1 VRHDLP
7 VASQDLL
14 EAVARGVVA
23 VEAEHVAVMGGCCSK
38 TTKKMKGTARCRNTL
53 TMSLF
58 LMRSN
63 NGVSLE
69 LTVAEAEAGDE
80 VVLVERRQRLADDAD
95 GLLVGVGRVTQP
107 VQALPA
113 ERLLP

>member
-1 VRHDLP
+1 
-7 VASQDLL
+7 
-14 EAVARGVVA
+14 
-23 VEAEHVAVMGGCCSK
+23 
-38 TTKKMKGTARCRNTL
+38 
-53 TMSLF
+53 MSLF

-63 NGVSLE
+63 EISIIPAISRVLDE

-95 GLLVGVGRVTQP
+95 GLLVGVGRVPQP

>member
-1 VRHDLP
+1 
-7 VASQDLL
+7 
-14 EAVARGVVA
+14 
-23 VEAEHVAVMGGCCSK
+23 
-38 TTKKMKGTARCRNTL
+38 
-53 TMSLF
+53 
-58 LMRSN
+58 MRSN
-63 NGVSLE
+63 EISIIPAISRVLDE

-95 GLLVGVGRVTQP
+95 GLLVGVWRVPQP

>member
-1 VRHDLP
+1 MEFVSIIA
-7 VASQDLL
+7 ASGR
-14 EAVARGVVA
+14 AVV
-23 VEAEHVAVMGGCCSK
+23 
-38 TTKKMKGTARCRNTL
+38 
-53 TMSLF
+53 
-58 LMRSN
+58 
-63 NGVSLE
+63 E

-95 GLLVGVGRVTQP
+95 GLLVGVGRVAQP